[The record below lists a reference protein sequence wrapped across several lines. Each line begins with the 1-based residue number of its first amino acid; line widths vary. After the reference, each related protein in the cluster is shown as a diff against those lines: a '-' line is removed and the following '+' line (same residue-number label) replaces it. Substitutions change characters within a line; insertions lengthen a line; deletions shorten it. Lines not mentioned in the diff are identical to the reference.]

1 MAGMSDERA
10 LVTDESGRVLAQL
23 EEIAQRVW
31 ELIGRPHYHLHDGEP
46 IRDPATGEPLR
57 DDAATL
63 RGIDVQ
69 LEVLTLRAQILGLVP
84 PLRYQHHLVDER
96 GGSGN

>member
-1 MAGMSDERA
+1 MN
-10 LVTDESGRVLAQL
+10 DESVREQL
-23 EEIAQRVW
+23 EKLDKIEQRVW

-63 RGIDVQ
+63 RGIYVQ
-69 LEVLTLRAQILGLVP
+69 LEVLKLRAQILGLVP
-84 PLRYQHHLVDER
+84 PQRYQHHLVDEH